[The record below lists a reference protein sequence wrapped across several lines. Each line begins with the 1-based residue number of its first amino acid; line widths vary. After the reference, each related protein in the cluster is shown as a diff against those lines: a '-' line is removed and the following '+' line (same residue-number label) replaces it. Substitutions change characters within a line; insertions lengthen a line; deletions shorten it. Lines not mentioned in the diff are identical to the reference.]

1 MKSIRKVANANPAR
15 NIPELIKM
23 LFPKPNLSIR
33 SLRESI
39 ITTIKNDPKNNPN
52 KIPSMYCSGDNH
64 LIVITFSKF
73 GSNPETVRKT
83 LTELIKM
90 KLSKTRVIT
99 QYRIMN
105 KYERY
110 LLLEV
115 FI

>member
-33 SLRESI
+33 SLREII
-39 ITTIKNDPKNNPN
+39 ITKIKNDPKNNPN
-52 KIPSMYCSGDNH
+52 KVPSIYCSGDNI
-64 LIVITFSKF
+64 LIVSAFSKF
-73 GSNPETVRKT
+73 GSNPEIIRNI
-83 LTELIKM
+83 LTELIIM
-90 KLSKTRVIT
+90 KLSKSRIIT

-110 LLLEV
+110 LLWEV